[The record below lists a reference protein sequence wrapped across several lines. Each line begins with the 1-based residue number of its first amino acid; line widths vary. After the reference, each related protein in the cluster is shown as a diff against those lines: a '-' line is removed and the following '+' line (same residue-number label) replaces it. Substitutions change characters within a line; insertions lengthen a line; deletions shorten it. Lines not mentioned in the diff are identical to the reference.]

1 MHIKVD
7 YHFHPN
13 FPFFIPLLGEWF
25 SKIKARFIWK
35 AFEKHDLDMVI
46 ITEHSFKHPKKT
58 FGHLDAARPKN
69 AKTLIVPGVEVLT
82 KEGTDVIVFAK
93 DKKDIYSHKELL
105 TPRKLSVLELI
116 DFVKKHKELRGI
128 VTHPFTPGKS
138 GIINSHGVDL
148 TKFAVKELGMVEVH
162 NCSFTA
168 LIRLLE
174 VSRLHKIMK
183 KIYFQA
189 ISTAEAPGIILSENV
204 VITGGSDAHRHWEI
218 GDHMLINV
226 DSKEDVFISATTK
239 SGTIVRRKK
248 YILGLLPNLVTISRE
263 GLMRKLRLYSSDK
276 PF

>member
-1 MHIKVD
+1 
-7 YHFHPN
+7 
-13 FPFFIPLLGEWF
+13 
-25 SKIKARFIWK
+25 
-35 AFEKHDLDMVI
+35 
-46 ITEHSFKHPKKT
+46 
-58 FGHLDAARPKN
+58 
-69 AKTLIVPGVEVLT
+69 
-82 KEGTDVIVFAK
+82 
-93 DKKDIYSHKELL
+93 
-105 TPRKLSVLELI
+105 
-116 DFVKKHKELRGI
+116 
-128 VTHPFTPGKS
+128 
-138 GIINSHGVDL
+138 
-148 TKFAVKELGMVEVH
+148 
-162 NCSFTA
+162 
-168 LIRLLE
+168 
-174 VSRLHKIMK
+174 MK